1 MEEKEDILRRIEAKD
16 LPWFYRLIL
25 KVPGTSFLES
35 AGGIFWGVLIPI
47 FLMGEFFL
55 SLYLLLS
62 FSFPVNVILTSVI
75 PAVSFALFV
84 KISLKRFI
92 NWWNATFGEP
102 GFKWDVEKA
111 VEEYVNLLKR
121 KKGEYN

>member
-1 MEEKEDILRRIEAKD
+1 MEEKEDALRRIEAKD

-25 KVPGTSFLES
+25 KVPGTDLLES
-35 AGGIFWGVLIPI
+35 AGGIFWGFLVPI
-47 FLMGEFFL
+47 FLIGEFFL

-62 FSFPVNVILTSVI
+62 FSFPVNVILTSTI
-75 PAVSFALFV
+75 PALSLALFV

-92 NWWNATFGEP
+92 NWWNATFEEP

-121 KKGEYN
+121 RKGKFD

>member
-1 MEEKEDILRRIEAKD
+1 MEEKENTLRRIEAKN

-25 KVPGTSFLES
+25 KVPGTDFLEG
-35 AGGIFWGVLIPI
+35 AGGIFWGILIPI

-55 SLYLLLS
+55 SLYLILA
-62 FSFPVNVILTSVI
+62 FSFPVNVILTSII

-92 NWWNATFGEP
+92 NWWNATLGSQASN
-102 GFKWDVEKA
+102 GK
-111 VEEYVNLLKR
+111 LKR
-121 KKGEYN
+121 L